1 MTFFNA
7 SEQYIL
13 QILVSAI
20 FGTLY
25 RKQRERRPD
34 LLKTHTSRIPLKNKS
49 LPNSK
54 LDNAPAGPLSSP
66 TSESNFL
73 LVFWCFGFCL
83 GLFSGVFLWL

>member
-34 LLKTHTSRIPLKNKS
+34 LLKIHTSRIPLKNKS

-54 LDNAPAGPLSSP
+54 LDHAPAGPLSSP

-73 LVFWCFGFCL
+73 LVFWFLVFVWVCFLVF
-83 GLFSGVFLWL
+83 FLWL